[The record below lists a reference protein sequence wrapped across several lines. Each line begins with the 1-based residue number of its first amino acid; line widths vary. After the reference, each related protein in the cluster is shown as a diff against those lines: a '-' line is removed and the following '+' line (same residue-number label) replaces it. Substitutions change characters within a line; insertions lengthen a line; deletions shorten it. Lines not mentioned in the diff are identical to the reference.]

1 MNSPAIVAC
10 NNQESTSARSILAGM
25 EIAPS
30 IRCVILILCPRELTR
45 EHWEG
50 KRPTSHETCASPA
63 SLTSTV
69 NVLESLPSL
78 AFVDRFAPSLPT
90 FSFLP
95 SLRQRFLRFLLL
107 GNNDRLG
114 VTEVACNTRA
124 TRNWRAKKKMKRSRC
139 LLLDEVTSIICFVQ
153 SIMQ

>member
-25 EIAPS
+25 EIAP
-30 IRCVILILCPRELTR
+30 CVILILCPRELTR

-50 KRPTSHETCASPA
+50 KRATSHETCASPA

-124 TRNWRAKKKMKRSRC
+124 TRNWRAKKKMKWSRC